1 MQLRL
6 RFADAEVPLR
16 QFWQRRFHDF
26 NVWGEK
32 KRIEKLKYMHRNPV
46 KRGLVKDPKDCPWS
60 SYSFYERGK
69 QGMIR
74 IDPVM

>member
-46 KRGLVKDPKDCPWS
+46 KRGLVKDPKDWPWS
-60 SYSFYERGK
+60 SYSFCERGK